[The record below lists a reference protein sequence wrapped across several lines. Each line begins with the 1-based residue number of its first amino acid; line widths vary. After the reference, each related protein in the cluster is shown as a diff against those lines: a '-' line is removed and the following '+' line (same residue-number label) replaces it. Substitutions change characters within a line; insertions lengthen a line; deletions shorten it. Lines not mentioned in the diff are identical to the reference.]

1 MMDFSQSTLIGTLK
15 DTRSRQWGDS
25 TSWCLKRKRKKYTLL
40 PHKTKQVLGVAD
52 FEGWDLVENVISL
65 VFVRLSTLFFLLF
78 TLHLPER
85 GFRSHITPGTRGCF
99 SRATGS
105 FVLSAEGRRHERRSF
120 SRGSLIS
127 ENSHRSHVWM
137 PWVPEAFHA
146 QVKSDRNRKPRMKS
160 LWHPGYSHI
169 RTVTIFGV
177 IRMGVYTTP
186 DSFGAGTET
195 TPDMASVNTKERWF
209 RCDFFN
215 VACTRTL
222 FYFSFRSFGKHWRAR
237 ERKIFH
243 PPSPLS
249 SCAGGQ

>member
-1 MMDFSQSTLIGTLK
+1 MINWTKAS
-15 DTRSRQWGDS
+15 
-25 TSWCLKRKRKKYTLL
+25 SWCRKRKRKKYTLL

-120 SRGSLIS
+120 SRGSL
-127 ENSHRSHVWM
+127 
-137 PWVPEAFHA
+137 F
-146 QVKSDRNRKPRMKS
+146 KTDRNRKPRMKS

-169 RTVTIFGV
+169 RMVTIFGV
-177 IRMGVYTTP
+177 IRMGVYTRP
-186 DSFGAGTET
+186 DIFGAGTET
-195 TPDMASVNTKERWF
+195 ILDMANLSTHNNG
-209 RCDFFN
+209 DFG
-215 VACTRTL
+215 VISPRTL
-222 FYFSFRSFGKHWRAR
+222 FYFSFRSFGKHWLALACVQTITKLWLVNQRLISFAR
-237 ERKIFH
+237 RLACARKKNI
-243 PPSPLS
+243 PSSLTPTPLR
-249 SCAGGQ
+249 